1 MPKSMT
7 GQVFSKS
14 QFKPHAL
21 ELFRRVQRTGKPL
34 TITERGKPVLKVVPF
49 RDDPQEGLRALRGS
63 VLKYDRPT
71 DPVALEDW
79 ESLR

>member
-1 MPKSMT
+1 MPKST
-7 GQVFSKS
+7 AGQVVSKS

-21 ELFRRVQRTGKPL
+21 ELFRRVQKTQKAL
-34 TITERGKPVLKVVPF
+34 IITERGKPVLKIVPF
-49 RDDPQEGLRALRGS
+49 REDPQEGLRALRGS